1 MITITGFYNELK
13 YLIMRRYLLFVL
25 CFISVLTNAQVLTQN
40 RAVNWKLAGLRD
52 TSTSNFQSINM
63 DDFAVVGDSLTSNDA
78 MLANALSSITGSGA
92 VLIFPSG
99 NFLFNSSII
108 LPSNI
113 VVKGQGSENTQFIM
127 DLNGS
132 GNAFE
137 LTGAAVSLDT
147 TNIINQATKDS
158 AFLVLSNS
166 SIFMANDWIQIIQK
180 DTDLVTSSWA
190 ESTVGQIVQIEQV
203 SGNRV
208 LLKSPLRMD
217 YVMSRNPYIQKI
229 VTVENTGISCL
240 KIIRVDD
247 TSPQQSSNIK
257 FKYATNCWVS
267 GVESVNCTFSHIE
280 ANYSSNLYIS
290 KSYFHHGF
298 DYGGGGRAYGIVLQA
313 TSGECLIENNIFEH
327 LRHAMI
333 LQSGAN
339 GNVFAY
345 NYSLDPFWT
354 STPSN
359 SAGDIVLHGN
369 YPYANLFEQNI
380 CRNIVVDNSHGPNG
394 PYNTFFRN
402 RAEGFGIF
410 FSSSNSP
417 DQNFIGNDISNTSIP
432 YSLVNYLVQGMGHFL
447 YGNNNKG
454 TITPTGTNTL
464 TDLSYA
470 YALKPDFVTQLE
482 WGGIGMPNVMGSKHI
497 PAFDRFNSNTIFSNS
512 CNNIATSIKNK
523 AIKSEQ
529 IVISPNPFTDKFKI
543 KVEINIIDLKV
554 YNALG
559 KLIRNFEARGK
570 EVVIDTVKWRNG
582 LYFIDIL
589 LADGKRVVKR
599 LTKM

>member
-1 MITITGFYNELK
+1 
-13 YLIMRRYLLFVL
+13 MRKYLLFAL

-40 RAVNWKLAGLRD
+40 RSVDWRFSGLRD
-52 TSTSNFQSINM
+52 TSTTNFQSINM
-63 DDFAVVGDSLTSNDA
+63 DDFAVVGDSLTSNDV
-78 MLANALSSITGSGA
+78 MLANALSSISGSGA

-113 VVKGQGSENTQFIM
+113 VIKGKGAENTQFIM
-127 DLNGS
+127 NLNGS

-137 LTGAAVSLDT
+137 FTGASVSLDT
-147 TNIINQATKDS
+147 TTIINQATKDS
-158 AFLVLSNS
+158 TFLVLNNS
-166 SIFMANDWIQIIQK
+166 SIFVANDWIQIIQY
-180 DTDLVTSSWA
+180 DADLVTSLWA
-190 ESTVGQIVQIEQV
+190 EHTVGQIVQIAQV
-203 SGNRV
+203 IGSKV

-217 YVMSRNPYIQKI
+217 YALSRNPYIQKI
-229 VTVENTGISCL
+229 VPLQNVGISCL
-240 KIIRVDD
+240 KILRVDD
-247 TSPQQSSNIK
+247 TSPQQKSNIN

-298 DYGGGGRAYGIVLQA
+298 DYGGGGRAYGVVLQN

-327 LRHAMI
+327 LRHAML
-333 LQSGAN
+333 LQSGSN

-359 SAGDIVLHGN
+359 SSGDMVLHGN

-394 PYNTFFRN
+394 PYNTFLRN

-417 DQNFIGNDISNTSIP
+417 DQNFIGNDIPNTSFP
-432 YSLVNYLVQGMGHFL
+432 YSFVNYSIQGVGHFL

-470 YALKPDFVTQLE
+470 YAVKPDFVTQLE
-482 WGGIGMPNVMGSKHI
+482 WGGVGTPNVMGSKNI

-512 CNNIATSIKNK
+512 CVNISTSIKNK
-523 AIKSEQ
+523 TIKSEK
-529 IVISPNPFTDKFKI
+529 IVISPNPFTNKLKI
-543 KVEINIIDLKV
+543 KVEANIVHLKV

-559 KLIRNFEARGK
+559 KLIKNLKISGE
-570 EVVIDTVKWRNG
+570 EVVIDAGKWRSG

-599 LTKM
+599 LTKS